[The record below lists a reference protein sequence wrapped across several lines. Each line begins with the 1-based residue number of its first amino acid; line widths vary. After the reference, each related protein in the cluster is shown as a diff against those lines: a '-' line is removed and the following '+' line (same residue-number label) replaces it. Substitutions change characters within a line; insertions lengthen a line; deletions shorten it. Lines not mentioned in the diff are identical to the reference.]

1 MKLNSAT
8 KSRNAL
14 ITYGMLLIFMATACR
29 AQDEPSQAWMLLE
42 AGLQQKRAGQRA
54 AAVRVLGLIP
64 EDPHATELA
73 EKALKDPKAPVRA
86 AAADALGQM
95 HATGANAELR
105 AALNDK
111 QLPVVM
117 AAAHA
122 LHLLNDPACYEVYY
136 EVLIGERKG
145 DSGMVAQE
153 MEVFH
158 DPKQVAEMGIGEGI
172 GFVPFAG
179 IGWQAVQTI
188 MKDKKKGTAA
198 KAALISALA
207 TDPDPRTD
215 LLLVKTTQSPA
226 WVLRVASLEAIAKR
240 GNPAL
245 VLEIAGL
252 LDDSRNEV
260 KYTAAAVVIRLNDIA
275 EAQEEG
281 ASKTSLR
288 TELPAP
294 ELWRAMSGAST
305 TADEN

>member
-8 KSRNAL
+8 RSCNAL
-14 ITYGMLLIFMATACR
+14 VTFGMLLIFMATACR
-29 AQDEPSQAWMLLE
+29 AQDEPSQAWTLLE
-42 AGLQQKRAGQRA
+42 AGLQQKKAGQRA

-64 EDPHATELA
+64 EDRHATELA
-73 EKALKDPKAPVRA
+73 EIALKDPKAPVRA
-86 AAADALGQM
+86 AAANALGQM
-95 HATGANAELR
+95 HATGADAELR

-122 LHLLNDPACYEVYY
+122 LRLLNDPACYDVYY

-145 DSGMVAQE
+145 NSGMVAQE
-153 MEVFH
+153 MKVFH

-188 MKDKKKGTAA
+188 MKDKKNGTAA

-215 LLLVKTTQSPA
+215 PLLVKTTQNPA

-245 VLEIAGL
+245 LQEIEGSLE
-252 LDDSRNEV
+252 DSRNEV

-275 EAQEEG
+275 EAQDEG
-281 ASKTSLR
+281 ASKTSLT

-294 ELWRAMSGAST
+294 ELWRAMSGASAA
-305 TADEN
+305 ADEN